1 MNKEEKTYKTFN
13 IKMSIPLW
21 KYTKMAAMN
30 MDMSMMEFVLNAVEN
45 FKMDP
50 KKHNSVD
57 IT

>member
-13 IKMSIPLW
+13 IKMSVPLW

-30 MDMSMMEFVLNAVEN
+30 MDMTMMDFILNAVEN
-45 FKMDP
+45 FKMDT